1 MIKDAWLEELT
12 KHPYFSCKCTPN
24 LAEKRGKGIHM
35 LKGQRRIVAVRRKK
49 EHEPLKVRLSDF
61 GGIKGNPLL
70 YSEKQVKR
78 KKPNEGETMY
88 VEKENPIPLAE
99 NFLNL

>member
-12 KHPYFSCKCTPN
+12 KHPYFSCKYPSN
-24 LAEKRGKGIHM
+24 HLEKRGKGIHM
-35 LKGQRRIVAVRRKK
+35 LKGQRKIVAVKRKK
-49 EHEPLKVRLSDF
+49 DYEPLKTRLSDF

-78 KKPNEGETMY
+78 KKVNEGETMF
-88 VEKENPIPLAE
+88 VEKENPMPLTE
-99 NFLNL
+99 NFLNI